1 MALKYK
7 ISMGGYGGTFYI
19 GSIKKDVITW
29 WKDNHSDKFKEY
41 LSAGD
46 DERIEILENMF
57 EGDEDKID
65 EFDSG
70 PYQLEENYSDIVDI
84 STVKVE
90 GNSYFQIEKIN
101 DDGSNEDSQKK
112 YFDEIE
118 ITTNIINDYKNHP
131 YNEENKI
138 NVDLNL
144 VTIDDDHLN
153 LIANPPTDE
162 TIIFHFEEIRGT
174 FHCESHGDEDNDSF
188 LVTETPFDFSKIE
201 GIEIMW
207 IEDEYFLKS
216 FTYENKKFFSD
227 NIPEGEHKGSSITVD
242 EFFD

>member
-1 MALKYK
+1 MAYKYK
-7 ISMGGYGGTFYI
+7 ISVGGYGGTFFI
-19 GSIKKDVITW
+19 GSIKKEVITW
-29 WKDNHSDKFKEY
+29 WKDNHSDTFKEY
-41 LSAGD
+41 LSSGD

-70 PYQLEENYSDIVDI
+70 PYQLEENYSDIVGI
-84 STVKVE
+84 STVKVI
-90 GNSYFQIEKIN
+90 GDSYFQIEKIN
-101 DDGSNEDSQKK
+101 DDGSSENFQKE
-112 YFDEIE
+112 YFDKIR
-118 ITTNIINDYKNHP
+118 ITNNIINDYKNHP
-131 YNEENKI
+131 YNKDNKI
-138 NVDLNL
+138 NIDLNL

-162 TIIFHFEEIRGT
+162 TIIYHFEEIRGT
-174 FHCESHGDEDNDSF
+174 FDCEPHGDEGDNSF
-188 LVTETPFDFSKIE
+188 LVTETPFDVSKID

-227 NIPEGEHKGSSITVD
+227 NMPEGEHKGSSITVD